1 MYSESIWIDFD
12 VGSFVCNMYLN
23 PNYNLDLKLDLTVYL
38 ILKSSWL
45 MEMLFHN
52 QQGCWSRNMSFLSK
66 SHLTVGEFKAS
77 VYVVIFISRLFYEP
91 SAVVVDHLP
100 CLDTVYYTKLCVI
113 AFGLSDLHSI
123 SLMGTNSLIYLFLVM
138 NLQL

>member
-52 QQGCWSRNMSFLSK
+52 QQGCWSRKMS
-66 SHLTVGEFKAS
+66 
-77 VYVVIFISRLFYEP
+77 
-91 SAVVVDHLP
+91 
-100 CLDTVYYTKLCVI
+100 
-113 AFGLSDLHSI
+113 
-123 SLMGTNSLIYLFLVM
+123 
-138 NLQL
+138 NLNK